1 MLNFDT
7 ALSNPLKLS
16 NTTAFWVLKLY
27 HNNSDNQVYQ
37 SDGTTA
43 NQTAEA
49 VDTSETAIDVDY
61 GAGFIANDIIKIDS
75 EIMKVTSVSSNTIN
89 VIRGFRGSTK
99 ATHSDNTSIYFDNW
113 IGVSDQHRVDG
124 TDIYHG
130 IVANWGSYSQSL
142 DFFSFTTS
150 IGNMSVK
157 LINTDASIQGGRFSD
172 LFSTLNFANRK
183 WELFLNTNSAGTYDT
198 SARMIGTG
206 IISGNIEYDT
216 KYINLSLLDKGVTY
230 HRQLPKN
237 IVTSASYPNAPEKN
251 INKPIPMS
259 YGNFH
264 DREDVGTIPT
274 SGANFDRHF
283 TYKFPA
289 IVVDEWDEDNARV
302 KALIDS
308 VVVNELDTENV
319 YMKIGDHYGACNSSN
334 VIKDESNFYVTA
346 TGVDWKV
353 YVPLQPHGTYDGGS
367 NYDNMIDNSFSGSP
381 YNLSQSGAGATSV
394 GFRVGKLPN
403 LGVFTSAKLLCDFG
417 NFTGSAPAINFRL
430 SAGAGAGGDTKDTI
444 TWNGGDDNP
453 TATGFFDTNQQT
465 AWDVETE
472 IFLTIDNSGGSGN
485 MSVDINEVG
494 LEFQVKPS
502 QTFTVEKTE
511 EQVYFDYLSPF
522 YDKGDL
528 SGEAVQKRKKIVTTS
543 TEVPQSADYLFA
555 SGKGREFGSWV
566 DADSR
571 NNGYNSGDLIPN
583 PIYMIED
590 ILRTELGLTSSEI
603 DYELF
608 DTAGNTTDGE
618 IGVVL
623 AADAVRDVKYAISQN
638 TFIDSQ
644 DLINKISKQAL
655 CWVWAS
661 GDGRM
666 KIRSSLLPTTY
677 STSYTANKVI
687 NYNNIIF
694 KSISRTP
701 LNNVRNDIDINYRY
715 DHIQKQPLK
724 TANSTDSTSKG
735 TTVDGYN
742 YSDGLKLE
750 LVADAILDSTT
761 ASNLAVAYKNIM
773 KDRKVIIKFDCPTP
787 MYNDLEITDIIT
799 FKNWDSKIKLYG
811 TAMSTTDYFIVKD
824 ISKSVNGCSITAIKV
839 DE

>member
-1 MLNFDT
+1 
-7 ALSNPLKLS
+7 
-16 NTTAFWVLKLY
+16 
-27 HNNSDNQVYQ
+27 
-37 SDGTTA
+37 
-43 NQTAEA
+43 
-49 VDTSETAIDVDY
+49 
-61 GAGFIANDIIKIDS
+61 
-75 EIMKVTSVSSNTIN
+75 
-89 VIRGFRGSTK
+89 
-99 ATHSDNTSIYFDNW
+99 
-113 IGVSDQHRVDG
+113 
-124 TDIYHG
+124 
-130 IVANWGSYSQSL
+130 
-142 DFFSFTTS
+142 
-150 IGNMSVK
+150 
-157 LINTDASIQGGRFSD
+157 
-172 LFSTLNFANRK
+172 
-183 WELFLNTNSAGTYDT
+183 
-198 SARMIGTG
+198 
-206 IISGNIEYDT
+206 
-216 KYINLSLLDKGVTY
+216 
-230 HRQLPKN
+230 
-237 IVTSASYPNAPEKN
+237 
-251 INKPIPMS
+251 
-259 YGNFH
+259 
-264 DREDVGTIPT
+264 
-274 SGANFDRHF
+274 
-283 TYKFPA
+283 
-289 IVVDEWDEDNARV
+289 
-302 KALIDS
+302 
-308 VVVNELDTENV
+308 
-319 YMKIGDHYGACNSSN
+319 
-334 VIKDESNFYVTA
+334 
-346 TGVDWKV
+346 
-353 YVPLQPHGTYDGGS
+353 
-367 NYDNMIDNSFSGSP
+367 
-381 YNLSQSGAGATSV
+381 
-394 GFRVGKLPN
+394 
-403 LGVFTSAKLLCDFG
+403 
-417 NFTGSAPAINFRL
+417 
-430 SAGAGAGGDTKDTI
+430 
-444 TWNGGDDNP
+444 
-453 TATGFFDTNQQT
+453 
-465 AWDVETE
+465 
-472 IFLTIDNSGGSGN
+472 

-502 QTFTVEKTE
+502 QTFTVEK
-511 EQVYFDYLSPF
+511 QKNKFILIILAPFMIKVIYL
-522 YDKGDL
+522 
-528 SGEAVQKRKKIVTTS
+528 VKRFRNEKIVTTS

-623 AADAVRDVKYAISQN
+623 ADAVGDVKYAISQN

>member
-27 HNNSDNQVYQ
+27 HTDESASD
-37 SDGTTA
+37 
-43 NQTAEA
+43 
-49 VDTSETAIDVDY
+49 
-61 GAGFIANDIIKIDS
+61 F
-75 EIMKVTSVSSNTIN
+75 
-89 VIRGFRGSTK
+89 
-99 ATHSDNTSIYFDNW
+99 

-308 VVVNELDTENV
+308 VVVNELETENV

-623 AADAVRDVKYAISQN
+623 ADAVGDVKYAISQN

>member
-27 HNNSDNQVYQ
+27 HTDESASD
-37 SDGTTA
+37 
-43 NQTAEA
+43 
-49 VDTSETAIDVDY
+49 
-61 GAGFIANDIIKIDS
+61 F
-75 EIMKVTSVSSNTIN
+75 
-89 VIRGFRGSTK
+89 
-99 ATHSDNTSIYFDNW
+99 

-472 IFLTIDNSGGSGN
+472 IFLTIDNSGGSGK

-623 AADAVRDVKYAISQN
+623 ADAVGDVKYAISQN

>member
-1 MLNFDT
+1 MLSFDSS
-7 ALSNPLKLS
+7 LSDALKLG
-16 NTTAFWVLKLY
+16 NTSAFWVIKLY
-27 HNNSDNQVYQ
+27 HTDESASD
-37 SDGTTA
+37 
-43 NQTAEA
+43 
-49 VDTSETAIDVDY
+49 
-61 GAGFIANDIIKIDS
+61 F
-75 EIMKVTSVSSNTIN
+75 
-89 VIRGFRGSTK
+89 
-99 ATHSDNTSIYFDNW
+99 

-124 TDIYHG
+124 TDIYYG
-130 IVANWGSYSQSL
+130 IVADWGKYSQSL

-150 IGNMSVK
+150 IGNMTVK
-157 LINTDASIQGGRFSD
+157 LINTDSSIQGGRFSD

-216 KYINLSLLDKGVTY
+216 KYIKLSLLDNGVRY
-230 HRQLPKN
+230 HRQLPKAVIQN
-237 IVTSASYPNAPEKN
+237 TESGDDYYYPNAPEKN

-274 SGANFDRHF
+274 SYFDRHF

-319 YMKIGDHYGACNSSN
+319 YMKIEEHYGACNSSN
-334 VIKDESNFYVTA
+334 VTIDATNFYVTA

-353 YVPLQPHGTYDGGS
+353 YVPLQPHGSYDSGS
-367 NYDNMIDNSFSGSP
+367 NYDNMIDSSFLGSP
-381 YNLSQSGAGATSV
+381 YQLEQSGDGATSV
-394 GFRVGKLPN
+394 GLRIGKLPN
-403 LGVFTSAKLLCDFG
+403 LGVLTAVKLLCDFG
-417 NFTGSAPAINFRL
+417 TYTGTSPEVNLRA
-430 SAGAGAGGDTKDTI
+430 SGGAGASGDIKDTI
-444 TWNGGDDNP
+444 TWGSGEDDP
-453 TATGFFDTNQQT
+453 TVTGLFGTADQT
-465 AWDVETE
+465 AWDVETVV
-472 IFLTIDNSGGSGN
+472 FLTLDNTGGSGTKRVN
-485 MSVDINEVG
+485 INEVG

-502 QTFTVEKTE
+502 QTFTIQGVE

-522 YDKGDL
+522 YDKSDL
-528 SGEAVQKRKKIVTTS
+528 SGEAVQKRKRVVTTS
-543 TEVPQSADYLFA
+543 TEVPQSADYLFV
-555 SGKGREFGSWV
+555 SGKGREFGSWI

-571 NNGYNSGDLIPN
+571 NNGYNNGDLIPN

-590 ILRTELGLTSSEI
+590 ILRRELGLTSSEI
-603 DYELF
+603 DYAVF

-618 IGVVL
+618 IGLVL
-623 AADAVRDVKYAISQN
+623 ADEVGDVKYAFSQN
-638 TFIDSQ
+638 KFIDSQ

-661 GDGRM
+661 GDGRI

-677 STSYTANKVI
+677 STSYTANKVVD
-687 NYNNIIF
+687 YNNIIF

-724 TANSTDSTSKG
+724 TSNSTDGTSKG

-750 LVADAILDSTT
+750 LVADAILDGTT
-761 ASNLAVAYKNIM
+761 AGKLAVAYKNIM
-773 KDRKVIIKFDCPTP
+773 KDRKVIIKFDCATP
-787 MYNDLEITDIIT
+787 RYNDLEITDIIT
-799 FKNWDSKIKLYG
+799 FKNWDTKIKLYG

>member
-27 HNNSDNQVYQ
+27 HTDESASD
-37 SDGTTA
+37 
-43 NQTAEA
+43 
-49 VDTSETAIDVDY
+49 
-61 GAGFIANDIIKIDS
+61 F
-75 EIMKVTSVSSNTIN
+75 
-89 VIRGFRGSTK
+89 
-99 ATHSDNTSIYFDNW
+99 

-623 AADAVRDVKYAISQN
+623 ADAVGDVKYAISQN

>member
-27 HNNSDNQVYQ
+27 HTDESASD
-37 SDGTTA
+37 
-43 NQTAEA
+43 
-49 VDTSETAIDVDY
+49 
-61 GAGFIANDIIKIDS
+61 F
-75 EIMKVTSVSSNTIN
+75 
-89 VIRGFRGSTK
+89 
-99 ATHSDNTSIYFDNW
+99 

-206 IISGNIEYDT
+206 IISGNIQYDT

-472 IFLTIDNSGGSGN
+472 IFLTIDNSGGSGK

-623 AADAVRDVKYAISQN
+623 ADAVGDVKYAISQN